1 MPTLYFLFNDN
12 FEEQTMQKTKQQ
24 DAIALLTTDHKEVKQ
39 LFKEFEKLSQQ
50 EDVDEEKSDLVEQ
63 ICSELT
69 IHAQIEEEV
78 FYPAA
83 RDAIDEHDIMDEA
96 EVEHASA
103 KELIA
108 QLGSMEPGD
117 DLYDA
122 KVMVLG
128 EYVNHHVQEEEGEM
142 FPKVKKS
149 KLDLGALG
157 DMLSERKQE
166 LREDMGMDMQDEDMP
181 AAKPGRSA
189 KSSSTRGKSSKS
201 NKSMSH

>member
-1 MPTLYFLFNDN
+1 MPPLYFLFNDN
-12 FEEQTMQKTKQQ
+12 YEEKTMQKTKQQ

-39 LFKEFEKLSQQ
+39 LFKEFEKLCQK

-69 IHAQIEEEV
+69 IHAQIEEEI

-83 RDAIDEHDIMDEA
+83 RDAIDEPDIMDEA
-96 EVEHASA
+96 EVEHTTA

-122 KVMVLG
+122 KVTVLG
-128 EYVNHHVQEEEGEM
+128 EYINHHVQEEEGEM

-166 LREDMGMDMQDEDMP
+166 LKEDMGLDMQDDDMP
-181 AAKPGRSA
+181 AAKTARSA
-189 KSSSTRGKSSKS
+189 KSSSTRGKPS
-201 NKSMSH
+201 KSMSH

>member
-1 MPTLYFLFNDN
+1 
-12 FEEQTMQKTKQQ
+12 MQKTKQQ

-39 LFKEFEKLSQQ
+39 LFKEFEKLCQQ

-69 IHAQIEEEV
+69 IHAQIEEEI

-96 EVEHASA
+96 EVEHTMA

-122 KVMVLG
+122 KVTVLG
-128 EYVNHHVQEEEGEM
+128 EYINHHVQEEEGEM

-166 LREDMGMDMQDEDMP
+166 LKEDMGLDMQDEDMP
-181 AAKPGRSA
+181 AAKRGRPA
-189 KSSSTRGKSSKS
+189 KSSGSRG
-201 NKSMSH
+201 KSMSH